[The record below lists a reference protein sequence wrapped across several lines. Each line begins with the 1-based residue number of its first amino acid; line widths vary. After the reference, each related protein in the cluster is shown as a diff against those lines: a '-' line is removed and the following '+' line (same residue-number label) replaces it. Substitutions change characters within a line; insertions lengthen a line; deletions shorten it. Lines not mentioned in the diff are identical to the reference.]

1 MGTSGVIFGTA
12 GLTALPTYGAAL
24 RLLAEAER
32 AGIGHFDTAPI
43 YGQGYAE
50 WILGRYLARSR
61 SRALVT
67 TKFGLSPA
75 RGPVLHP
82 ALAMPLNHLRR
93 RLSQRGGMPPPVVSP
108 GKPEL
113 PHRTIP
119 LESVQASLHDSMKRL
134 GRRRIDVYLL
144 HEGLPSFLGPGV
156 LGFLEERQRQGEIG
170 CLGVGTNAGILAAAA
185 GEDLG
190 PFEVLQYEAGPE
202 FQTLKARYP
211 EKTHHLHGCLR
222 LALQGQVEASRIS
235 SALAGWA
242 SQNPDGKLLFFTSR
256 PSVLKRNMDAI
267 RAI

>member
-1 MGTSGVIFGTA
+1 M
-12 GLTALPTYGAAL
+12 

-50 WILGRYLARSR
+50 WILGRYLARSG

-93 RLSQRGGMPPPVVSP
+93 RLSQRGDMPPPVASP

-113 PHRTIP
+113 PYRSIR
-119 LESVQASLHDSMKRL
+119 LETVQASLRDSMERL

-156 LGFLEERQRQGEIG
+156 LEFLEERQRQGEIG
-170 CLGVGTNAGILAAAA
+170 CLGVGTNAAILAAAT

-202 FQTLKARYP
+202 FQTLKARHP
-211 EKTHHLHGCLR
+211 DKRHHLHGCFR
-222 LALQGQVEASRIS
+222 LALQGQEGATPVS

-242 SQNPDGKLLFFTSR
+242 ARNPDGKLLFFTSR
-256 PSVLKRNMDAI
+256 PSVLKRNMDAV